1 MTEPRS
7 YPKRDRGMT
16 AEEVQR
22 GLFPQTL
29 ADLPYR
35 ARAFEAIVEGDAA
48 YRRKAA
54 KKAKR

>member
-7 YPKRDRGMT
+7 YPKRDRGLT

-35 ARAFEAIVEGDAA
+35 APAFEAIVRGDAEF
-48 YRRKAA
+48 RKKQA
-54 KKAKR
+54 KKKKP